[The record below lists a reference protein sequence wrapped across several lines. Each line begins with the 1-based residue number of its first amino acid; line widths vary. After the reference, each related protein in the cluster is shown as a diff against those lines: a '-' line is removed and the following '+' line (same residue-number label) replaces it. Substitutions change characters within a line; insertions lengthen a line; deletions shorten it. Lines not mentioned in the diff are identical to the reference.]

1 MVTTDRSRASWRYI
15 ERRALVHTASMSPWV
30 LPIAV
35 PAGILLFIV
44 NMANGAGFQEFC
56 RLIAR
61 REGRLKEL
69 GEPSA
74 DELDNAF
81 EAEQR
86 IRLRR
91 REYRAFADTKITVL
105 GDRLL
110 RRRWQLTLLN
120 IAALAA
126 FVGLS
131 VLASA

>member
-1 MVTTDRSRASWRYI
+1 MSP
-15 ERRALVHTASMSPWV
+15 ALRHTARMSPWV

-44 NMANGAGFQEFC
+44 NMANEAGFQEFC

-61 REGRLKEL
+61 REGRLKDL
-69 GEPSA
+69 SEPSS

-86 IRLRR
+86 TRLKR
-91 REYRAFADTKITVL
+91 REYRAFADEKITVL

-110 RRRWQLTLLN
+110 RRRWQLLLLN
-120 IAALAA
+120 IASIAA
-126 FVGLS
+126 FVCLA
-131 VLASA
+131 VLPSA

>member
-1 MVTTDRSRASWRYI
+1 
-15 ERRALVHTASMSPWV
+15 MSPWV
-30 LPIAV
+30 LPLAI

-44 NMANGAGFQEFC
+44 NMANEASFQEFC

-61 REGRLKEL
+61 REGRLQEL
-69 GEPSA
+69 SEPSS

-91 REYRAFADTKITVL
+91 REYRTFADQQITVL

-110 RRRWQLTLLN
+110 RRRWQITLLN
-120 IAALAA
+120 ISAVTT

-131 VLASA
+131 LLPSA

>member
-1 MVTTDRSRASWRYI
+1 MTDRSRAGWRRVVN
-15 ERRALVHTASMSPWV
+15 RRALGHTSRMSPWV
-30 LPIAV
+30 LPIAI
-35 PAGILLFIV
+35 PAGIVLFIV
-44 NMANGAGFQEFC
+44 NMANEAGFQEFC

-69 GEPSA
+69 SEPSS

-86 IRLRR
+86 TRLRR
-91 REYRAFADTKITVL
+91 GEYRAFADKRITVL

-120 IAALAA
+120 IAAVAA

-131 VLASA
+131 VLPSV